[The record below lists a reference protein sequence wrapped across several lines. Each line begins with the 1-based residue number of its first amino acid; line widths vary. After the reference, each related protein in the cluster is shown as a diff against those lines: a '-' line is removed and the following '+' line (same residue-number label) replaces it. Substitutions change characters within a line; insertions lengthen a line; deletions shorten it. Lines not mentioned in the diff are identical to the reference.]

1 MIGRAAEWVLAASL
15 LIPALAGAGDPGA
28 APGLSAAQIIEKN
41 AAARGGVEAWR
52 KIQTMAWAGHV
63 ESPDA
68 PARRLPFLLE
78 QKRPN
83 RTRFEIMAPN
93 SRPVRVFDGSQG
105 WRMVPES
112 KGPPRVTEYTADELS
127 FARDSMAIEGPLMD
141 AAARGLA
148 VTLGSV
154 DEIDGRKCYRLDF
167 SPRAGA
173 THRVWVDAKT
183 FLERRYDREFRTSA
197 GRPARVSVLY
207 ADYHTLEGLQI
218 PVAIETGAAG
228 GKPGD
233 KLVIEKIALNPQLED
248 GMFAKPNVPLVRH
261 RGLLVDTREPTS
273 AQQAGPNV
281 APRAPAPSNA
291 PAAAGKKRGTAPQ

>member
-1 MIGRAAEWVLAASL
+1 MIRLAAQSVLATSL
-15 LIPALAGAGDPGA
+15 LLPALAGAESSA
-28 APGLSAAQIIEKN
+28 ATDLTAAQIIEKN

-68 PARRLPFLLE
+68 PARKMPFLLE

-83 RTRFEIMAPN
+83 RTRFEIMAPT
-93 SRPVRVFDGSQG
+93 SRSVRVFDGSQG

-141 AAARGLA
+141 AGARGLA

-167 SPRAGA
+167 SPRVGA

-197 GRPARVSVLY
+197 GRAARVSALY
-207 ADYHTLEGLQI
+207 ADYHTFEGLQI
-218 PVAIETGAAG
+218 PVTIETGAAG

-248 GMFAKPNVPLVRH
+248 GMFAKPNAPMVRR
-261 RGLLVDTREPTS
+261 RGVMIDTRTP
-273 AQQAGPNV
+273 
-281 APRAPAPSNA
+281 
-291 PAAAGKKRGTAPQ
+291 PAAPKR

>member
-1 MIGRAAEWVLAASL
+1 MIRLAAQSVLAASFL
-15 LIPALAGAGDPGA
+15 LPALAGAAESSA
-28 APGLSAAQIIEKN
+28 APDLTAAQIIEKN
-41 AAARGGVEAWR
+41 AAARGGLEAWR

-68 PARRLPFLLE
+68 PARKLPFLLE

-93 SRPVRVFDGSQG
+93 SRSVRIFDGSQG

-141 AAARGLA
+141 AGARGLV

-154 DEIDGRKCYRLDF
+154 DEIDGRRCYRLDF
-167 SPRAGA
+167 SPRVGA

-197 GRPARVSVLY
+197 GRAARVSALY
-207 ADYHTLEGLQI
+207 ADYHTFEGLQI
-218 PVAIETGAAG
+218 PVTIETGAAG

-248 GMFAKPNVPLVRH
+248 GMFVKPNVPMARR
-261 RGLLVDTREPTS
+261 RGVVIDTRSPPSGQKAPTP
-273 AQQAGPNV
+273 G
-281 APRAPAPSNA
+281 R
-291 PAAAGKKRGTAPQ
+291 